1 MNTQQPDGN
10 KNMVMGVVAVIVVA
24 LIAVGAF
31 MFMGD
36 KAPETTEAP
45 VAAETTTP
53 PETQTADADAAPV
66 EEEEVPQDTFSGEF
80 NGTPV
85 RPGNPV
91 VAKVDGHDI
100 TRVDVYRFI
109 EMMPAQI
116 QQMPATAVYPLALE
130 QVINT
135 RLIQNK
141 AESANLETSPEF
153 KREVEMAKQQIA
165 RNIYVQKVVDE
176 QISESALKSEYDAL
190 MAKAPNVEERKAS
203 HVLVE
208 SKEKA
213 EAIIKQVADGA
224 NFNEIAKKESKDPTA
239 AQNSGDL
246 GWFTKEA
253 MVPEF
258 AKAAYAMKKG
268 DVSTAPIKTSF
279 GWHVIKLE
287 DVRTQPK
294 PTFEQVKPALEMQ
307 KRREVLEKMVN
318 DWRSASTIE
327 VFDIN
332 GDPLPAEQTKAPEA
346 VAPTTAAPATTEAA
360 PAETA
365 PAPAA
370 AEEAPAAEEAAPATD
385 AAPEAAAP
393 AEAPATTDAAPV
405 AEPAPAQ

>member
-45 VAAETTTP
+45 VAAETTTTT
-53 PETQTADADAAPV
+53 PETQTADADAAPA
-66 EEEEVPQDTFSGEF
+66 EEEVPQDTFSGEF

-91 VAKVDGHDI
+91 VAKVDGQDI

-165 RNIYVQKVVDE
+165 RNLYVQNVVDE
-176 QISESALKSEYDAL
+176 QISDSALKSEYDAL
-190 MAKAPNVEERKAS
+190 MAKAPSVEERKAS

-213 EAIIKQVADGA
+213 EAIIKQVADGG
-224 NFNEIAKKESKDPTA
+224 NFNDIAKKESKDPTA

-318 DWRSASTIE
+318 DWRSAATIE
-327 VFDIN
+327 VYDIN
-332 GDPLPAEQTKAPEA
+332 GDPIPAEQTKPPEA
-346 VAPTTAAPATTEAA
+346 VAPTAAPATTEAA
-360 PAETA
+360 PADTT

-393 AEAPATTDAAPV
+393 VEAAPATPEAAPA